1 MKKIVFIIFCLFL
14 LCGCSIKK
22 EKDNTKKVTDNSK
35 EEVVGDEELKDE
47 YIDTNPIK
55 LGIFE
60 AGGKYSNKEVIKD
73 VYYAPFTDGVD
84 IGSFEVFLTDEENIS
99 GTSYKDTWNKY
110 YNLYDDISDYKIG
123 YNIKFILSDGTNY
136 EGTFLEPDIF
146 KFTDYFYVYLYD
158 DIHQEDNAF
167 YSHLEEVND
176 DTLMTSIKLYA
187 VGGINQVENIILTAF
202 TYKDDNDFKD
212 GIYRG
217 NSRYT
222 IRIKKK

>member
-1 MKKIVFIIFCLFL
+1 MKKTFLILLCLFL
-14 LCGCSIKK
+14 LCGCSFSKK
-22 EKDNTKKVTDNSK
+22 K
-35 EEVVGDEELKDE
+35 EEVKDIKEESKVTEEEVKDE
-47 YIDTNPIK
+47 YIDNNTIK

-60 AGGKYSNKEVIKD
+60 GNGKYSNKEVIKGT
-73 VYYAPFTDGVD
+73 YYAPFTDGVD
-84 IGSFEVFLTDEENIS
+84 IGSFEVFLTDEEVVS
-99 GTSYKDTWNKY
+99 GNSFKDIWNKY
-110 YNLYDDISDYKIG
+110 YNSYEDISDYKVG

-136 EGTFLEPDIF
+136 ESNFLEPDIF

-158 DIHQEDNAF
+158 DVHQEDNAF

-176 DTLMTSIKLYA
+176 DTLMTSIKLYG
-187 VGGINQVENIILTAF
+187 VGGIDKVENIILTAF

-212 GIYRG
+212 GEYRG